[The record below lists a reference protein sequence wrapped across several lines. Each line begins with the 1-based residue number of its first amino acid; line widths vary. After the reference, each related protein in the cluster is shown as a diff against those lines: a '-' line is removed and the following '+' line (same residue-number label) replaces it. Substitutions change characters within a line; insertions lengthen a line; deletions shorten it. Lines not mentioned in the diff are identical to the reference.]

1 MEPIECVVSD
11 EHVAIL
17 SGEKGL
23 AFKNLTKEQFIPHIG
38 AFFSVIKEH
47 NIFDKTVVGV
57 NLSKEYHNNILVYAE
72 KFGTV
77 EYLSF
82 AFEYNSMKEVF
93 DAIAATNETGEKL
106 INNYKKKYLEHFNE
120 ISTISFNENMFNV
133 HKLWGIVAIVLGFT
147 KNANLTKAGEILENN
162 ATSFL
167 GTKGP
172 RIDYKLKS
180 VDSKVY
186 LDPLMTI
193 RTAMSFRLAEVDS
206 LTLSYGVVES
216 FVEFISNQLDD
227 IKVEMK
233 SEGVAV
239 TGSLLGNRHL
249 FSKINTEVSIN
260 HDMYFNKELPV
271 DGINIQ
277 YGGNELF

>member
-1 MEPIECVVSD
+1 M
-11 EHVAIL
+11 
-17 SGEKGL
+17 
-23 AFKNLTKEQFIPHIG
+23 
-38 AFFSVIKEH
+38 
-47 NIFDKTVVGV
+47 
-57 NLSKEYHNNILVYAE
+57 
-72 KFGTV
+72 
-77 EYLSF
+77 
-82 AFEYNSMKEVF
+82 
-93 DAIAATNETGEKL
+93 
-106 INNYKKKYLEHFNE
+106 
-120 ISTISFNENMFNV
+120 
-133 HKLWGIVAIVLGFT
+133 
-147 KNANLTKAGEILENN
+147 LENN

-180 VDSKVY
+180 IDSKVY

-193 RTAMSFRLAEVDS
+193 RTAMSFRLAEVDQ

-227 IKVEMK
+227 IKAEMK
-233 SEGVAV
+233 SDSVAV

-249 FSKINTEVSIN
+249 FSKLNTEVSIN